1 MTLPVA
7 MEVER
12 HWGGGRKR
20 SGNGSRAEAPPMA
33 NKRLRADPSGAAA
46 AAAAAAEPAMTLD
59 RLPAEILLRVAARV
73 AHAGDLAR
81 LSSTARRFRY
91 LGRRVERLRF
101 LFPPPTLTS
110 AHPPYLPLPSP
121 QPPLPATAAAAK
133 APLPPLPAQSRPWNG
148 EAADVSISEW
158 VLATE
163 CLRTLEV
170 RQPAAVTAAS
180 TSSFEA
186 GAASGSA
193 GEDRQLAS
201 AVACGYPAAVIVNW
215 LRHTRRTLREFV
227 LENRRP
233 AGLSARTGGPLPGDG
248 CASAAT
254 LPLLFAALDGGGLT
268 SLWLSHVAVP
278 HQIPAVSLPALRRLH
293 LEATPG
299 TANALPPATL
309 AALLTVVPGLE
320 ELALANVGVSSSDGA
335 AASPGFLALAA
346 PCLRILEL
354 RNILAAGLH
363 LAMPAL
369 RILDLDNVEPL
380 LELSGSTPALESL
393 RLRGCGQREP
403 ADGSHQLDLGLV
415 SLCKLE
421 ADFYGGFRCAGR
433 DLLRDSSH
441 GLKALAINTAEWKGG
456 VDALPRGAPA
466 LRLLGIGPDLWEC
479 LALTP
484 RRPLAAVGAGDES
497 VATWKHLEELRANPC
512 YVRASDSLRVLSELL
527 ARAAAAPLRKVT
539 IRQVCSLQLF
549 YDLLDDRRRGDPAFG
564 DAARALVAAAAPG
577 AVVDCREEEQECFSL
592 AALPRCSSTGDEGG
606 DGGSG
611 GRGCGSG
618 SRGATISFLE
628 DTGRVRSLLYLSGMK
643 RDECVAPMP
652 GRPCFTGLSRTP
664 RGSGQSSLAA
674 RHHSR
679 QCHCISTTRERAR
692 LQQHRGRG
700 RPTASRQTRLVR
712 AAAHLDLDLV
722 EDLAIVDANDAANHL
737 GHNDHVAQV
746 GAHGLRLLARRG
758 HLLLQPEQS
767 PNDVAD
773 EGPGRWRH
781 VPQELTVTADW
792 HVGSEALRDGCA
804 RGSSASGDSPLCA
817 AS

>member
-1 MTLPVA
+1 

-12 HWGGGRKR
+12 LRGGGKKR
-20 SGNGSRAEAPPMA
+20 LGNGSRAEAPPMA
-33 NKRLRADPSGAAA
+33 IKRLRADLSDAAA
-46 AAAAAAEPAMTLD
+46 AAPAMAMTLD
-59 RLPAEILLRVAARV
+59 WLPAEILLRVAARV

-81 LSSTARRFRY
+81 LAAAARRFRH

-101 LFPPPTLTS
+101 LFPPPTLS
-110 AHPPYLPLPSP
+110 AAHLAHILPPSP
-121 QPPLPATAAAAK
+121 QPTLRATAAVAE
-133 APLPPLPAQSRPWNG
+133 APLQSLPVQPRPWNS

-170 RQPAAVTAAS
+170 RQPAAGS
-180 TSSFEA
+180 SSFEA
-186 GAASGSA
+186 GVAKPDSAGKDRQAASVV
-193 GEDRQLAS
+193 AS
-201 AVACGYPAAVIVNW
+201 GYPAAVIVNW

-278 HQIPAVSLPALRRLH
+278 HQIPAIFLPALRRLH

-299 TANALPPATL
+299 TADALPPATL
-309 AALLTVVPGLE
+309 AALLTVAPGLE

-335 AASPGFLALAA
+335 AAGSGFLALAA
-346 PCLRILEL
+346 PCLRVLKL

-369 RILDLDNVEPL
+369 RILDLDIVEPL
-380 LELSGSTPALESL
+380 QELSGSTSALERL

-403 ADGSHQLDLGLV
+403 ADGTHQLDLGLV

-441 GLKALAINTAEWKGG
+441 GLKALALNTAEWKGG

-484 RRPLAAVGAGDES
+484 RQPLAALGAGDES
-497 VATWKHLEELRANPC
+497 VATWEHLEELCANPC
-512 YVRASDSLRVLSELL
+512 YVRASDSLRVLGELL
-527 ARAAAAPLRKVT
+527 ARAASAPLRKVT
-539 IRQVCSLQLF
+539 IRQVCSLYRAIKALLSRCSSAAHAVAAVFSPLKVCVCSLRRF
-549 YDLLDDRRRGDPAFG
+549 YDLVDDRRRGDPAFG
-564 DAARALVAAAAPG
+564 DAARVLVAATFPG
-577 AVVDCREEEQECFSL
+577 AVVDCREDEQECFSL
-592 AALPRCSSTGDEGG
+592 AGLSHPHLVMEAVMGVLTAVAAALAAGP
-606 DGGSG
+606 
-611 GRGCGSG
+611 
-618 SRGATISFLE
+618 
-628 DTGRVRSLLYLSGMK
+628 GRVRALLYLSGMK

-652 GRPCFTGLSRTP
+652 GRPCFTGFNT
-664 RGSGQSSLAA
+664 G
-674 RHHSR
+674 
-679 QCHCISTTRERAR
+679 
-692 LQQHRGRG
+692 GRS
-700 RPTASRQTRLVR
+700 TASRVTRLVR

-722 EDLAIVDANDAANHL
+722 EDLAIVDADDATDHL
-737 GHNDHVAQV
+737 RHNDHVAQV
-746 GAHGLRLLARRG
+746 RAHRLRLLARRR
-758 HLLLQPEQS
+758 HLLLQASDRQAAS
-767 PNDVAD
+767 QMR
-773 EGPGRWRH
+773 GPSRWRRL
-781 VPQELTVTADW
+781 PQALTVTT
-792 HVGSEALRDGCA
+792 HGGVRSKGFRNGCA
-804 RGSSASGDSPLCA
+804 RGSSPLCA